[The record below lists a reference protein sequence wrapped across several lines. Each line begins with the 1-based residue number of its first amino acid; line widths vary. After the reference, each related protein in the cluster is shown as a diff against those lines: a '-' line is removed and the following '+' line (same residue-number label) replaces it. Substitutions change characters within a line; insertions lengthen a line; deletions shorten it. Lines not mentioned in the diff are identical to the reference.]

1 MENLEKVMALE
12 AGKDIR
18 ERRKNSGLTQEQLA
32 ELLGI
37 SRGHLNY
44 IEKGTRKPTEELLQ
58 KLDSFLGSYEADAI
72 VEEAELPESGI
83 RERREYDGLTQE
95 QLAELVGISR
105 EHLNKIEQGM
115 RKPSEELA
123 QRIDYFLDL
132 YDPAAKLEILFDY
145 VRIRFPTTD
154 ADAIVEEVLGIKLK
168 YMLREGHAFFGY
180 ASQYVFGN
188 IKLMFSDDESMGCL
202 LELQGKGCREFETF
216 LEAQGR
222 TWCDFLRMVE
232 ERGGVLKRIDLAI
245 NDRAGWL
252 DIPALAEKCRKEEYQ
267 TLFRAFRNYQSGEL
281 IRMREEDRDLMGNT
295 LYLGSTKSEIY
306 FCIYE
311 KDYEQ
316 YVKTGTPVE
325 DADIKNRFE
334 IRLKDDRAKHAVD
347 DLLEHGDAGATAFG
361 IINRYVCFLKP
372 GEGEDKRSWDLDP
385 VWARFIG
392 EERRRLKLT
401 SEPEPYTLERTKN
414 WIRHQVAPSFKMLR
428 LLSEI
433 RGEDDELE
441 RIIEEAKLSPQHKK
455 ILKQQRAER
464 RELLADGY
472 VDFDPETG
480 EILAVL

>member
-1 MENLEKVMALE
+1 MESLEKETVLAVGEEIKKL
-12 AGKDIR
+12 
-18 ERRKNSGLTQEQLA
+18 RKNSGLTQGRLA

-37 SRGHLNY
+37 SRTYLNL
-44 IEKGTRKPTEELLQ
+44 IENGVRNPSEELLR
-58 KLDSFLGSYEADAI
+58 KIDSFLGSCDAD
-72 VEEAELPESGI
+72 VNPEEAESPEGSI
-83 RERREYDGLTQE
+83 RERREYDGLTQG
-95 QLAELVGISR
+95 QLAELLGMDRSY
-105 EHLNKIEQGM
+105 LNLIENGA

-123 QRIDYFLDL
+123 QKIDYFLDL

-154 ADAIVEEVLGIKLK
+154 AAAIVEEVLGIKLK
-168 YMLREGHAFFGY
+168 YMRREGRAFFGY

-188 IKLMFSDDESMGCL
+188 IRLMFSDDENMGCL
-202 LELQGKGCREFETF
+202 LELQGKGCREFEVI
-216 LEAQGR
+216 LEAQR
-222 TWCDFLRMVE
+222 RSWYDFLRLVE

-252 DIPALAEKCRKEEYQ
+252 DIPALAEKCRREECQ

-347 DLLEHGDAGATAFG
+347 DLLEHEDAGATAFG

-372 GEGEDKRSWDLDP
+372 GEGEDKRSWELDP
-385 VWARFIG
+385 VWERFIG

-455 ILKQQRAER
+455 ILKQQQALIRDI
-464 RELLADGY
+464 LAGDY
-472 VDFDPETG
+472 VDFDVETG
-480 EILAVL
+480 ELFLA